1 MFSLQLVVNGFNILD
16 PEMVGIGTGIYL
28 GVSIV
33 DHSCDPTAVAIFHGT
48 TIHIRSLIQISE
60 FDWSKVRIIETK
72 LLQIVC
78 LSIFLLI

>member
-28 GVSIV
+28 GVSII

-60 FDWSKVRIIETK
+60 FDWSKVRIIKTK

-78 LSIFLLI
+78 LSVFY